1 MISYKFNRNPASISG
16 FTKRLPSGDATQASA
31 SDATGKLTVESE
43 AETFAS
49 RKGMRCEGSY
59 EMGYDFA
66 GRLTYDSSRDIRS
79 ITYDYDGLVD
89 AIQTENL
96 I

>member
-31 SDATGKLTVESE
+31 SDATGKPTVESD

-49 RKGMRCEGSY
+49 RTGMRSEDTFGMEY
-59 EMGYDFA
+59 ELA
-66 GRLTYDSSRDIRS
+66 GHLTYDSSRDIRS
-79 ITYDYDGLVD
+79 ITYDSDGLVD